1 MSSIG
6 GIRHM
11 VLANKEGDIMRGLAK
26 PWILILARAV
36 TSLSTFLRTRNLPS
50 SLLPARWLIMQ
61 KKLMTIQAISITEI
75 SLVNTR
81 KTHPQG
87 ITLFISIPM
96 AGFGVIP
103 KRYS

>member
-1 MSSIG
+1 
-6 GIRHM
+6 
-11 VLANKEGDIMRGLAK
+11 
-26 PWILILARAV
+26 
-36 TSLSTFLRTRNLPS
+36 
-50 SLLPARWLIMQ
+50 
-61 KKLMTIQAISITEI
+61 
-75 SLVNTR
+75 LVNTR